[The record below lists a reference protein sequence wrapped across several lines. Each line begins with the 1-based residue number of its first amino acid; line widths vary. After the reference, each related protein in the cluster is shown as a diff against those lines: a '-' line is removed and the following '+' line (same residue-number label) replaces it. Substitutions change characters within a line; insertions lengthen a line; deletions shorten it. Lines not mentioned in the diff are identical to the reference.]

1 MSLAKIL
8 VAAAFALESL
18 LATAMTSNANVAS
31 THRALYEYLK
41 SLRYE
46 EKEDE
51 QPKLDGWISYKG
63 RHMRDPSD
71 PIRAFRLPL
80 YETDE
85 EDGLVLDAQKHG
97 HQVTK
102 QMVFCSPA
110 VKPYKS
116 IPPDGVLPI
125 FKHAGKVKV
134 IGKQISKLC
143 LYVPGTRA
151 LLDEALKAFEEKAV
165 ALPGP
170 KGKQMLMLASTQQ
183 TPNKRK
189 AASPQEV
196 WEVIDTKRDPPKM
209 PNTKAPQASPK
220 TPNYIAQDGAQGGKK
235 CPPAPRNRN
244 RFGRGMEEVNKVTKK
259 TTDPLRAII
268 QTWLSTEH
276 FNFPESLTKQ
286 KGRGS
291 FFTWEGKTLTR
302 EMFLKIYDFGE
313 DNKIG
318 PSDDYKP
325 WKTLVTATGF
335 LPNFPSK
342 KQCPAA
348 KTLKG
353 RYDRLVVALK
363 DAYNK
368 EVQTA
373 DVESYSN

>member
-1 MSLAKIL
+1 
-8 VAAAFALESL
+8 
-18 LATAMTSNANVAS
+18 MTSNANVAS

-110 VKPYKS
+110 VKSYKS

-183 TPNKRK
+183 
-189 AASPQEV
+189 QFV
-196 WEVIDTKRDPPKM
+196 
-209 PNTKAPQASPK
+209 
-220 TPNYIAQDGAQGGKK
+220 
-235 CPPAPRNRN
+235 
-244 RFGRGMEEVNKVTKK
+244 
-259 TTDPLRAII
+259 
-268 QTWLSTEH
+268 
-276 FNFPESLTKQ
+276 
-286 KGRGS
+286 
-291 FFTWEGKTLTR
+291 
-302 EMFLKIYDFGE
+302 
-313 DNKIG
+313 
-318 PSDDYKP
+318 
-325 WKTLVTATGF
+325 
-335 LPNFPSK
+335 
-342 KQCPAA
+342 
-348 KTLKG
+348 
-353 RYDRLVVALK
+353 
-363 DAYNK
+363 AYNK
-368 EVQTA
+368 NLLVFVVVDIITFGK
-373 DVESYSN
+373 